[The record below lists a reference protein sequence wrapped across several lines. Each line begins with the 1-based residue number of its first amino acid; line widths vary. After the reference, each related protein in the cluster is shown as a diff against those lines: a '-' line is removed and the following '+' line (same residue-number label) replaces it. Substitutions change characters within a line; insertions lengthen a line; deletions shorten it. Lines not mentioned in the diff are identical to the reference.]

1 MSQGDKFP
9 QHEIMGN
16 VYETVSISRQKYHN
30 IIFDILNIILNKNIQ
45 VTKLHNQLL
54 CQITGENGVTSQIGK
69 DCINN
74 YGYQNDITPIKRCDL
89 LHDVARGLDK
99 NH

>member
-69 DCINN
+69 D
-74 YGYQNDITPIKRCDL
+74 
-89 LHDVARGLDK
+89 
-99 NH
+99 